1 MSSDSG
7 LIASFSQ
14 DGSQFAFQAGIAQK
28 SSIDIYP
35 LDASN
40 NYEVNSSLVNHLD
53 YENHDLNSS
62 EKIFVGWCS
71 ENADDSAATSTKRK
85 LDNDE
90 GEEISRNTTN
100 SFVSVFEDGQVVTF
114 SSTGK
119 DITNIYRNKDKILAV
134 DTTGSYIWILDS
146 DECVKKLEHN
156 KTKPIKTFH
165 LTDGKNE
172 EIIQFQVLHFSGA
185 DSNEDGIY
193 LAIASEQK
201 LYIIDPSKRRPTTVA
216 TFDVFG
222 TLCCTFSEDGKYLVV
237 ATIDK
242 VTVYDFESKSEV
254 QSWELQVERLVAVN
268 DFIFALNVNGNLSV
282 LKISEEEPLSTI
294 VVQNSEVIDFKQ
306 VSNNIMLAWLNV
318 NEPNF
323 KLLSIDNIIG
333 NKEIIINETSEAEKE
348 QEESKEQQS
357 AEAEI
362 TETVP
367 EVTKV
372 KKTKKVTKSEQ
383 TELAVKLIKALS
395 HDKHKSDDKAVI
407 EILLSE
413 SWNDQRI
420 ISFINTQLTTES
432 LTGAL
437 VNKIVAEL
445 QSNVWIESDNLNIW
459 LKWTLMLKNIPH
471 STIYD
476 KKPKKNMKH
485 LKNNLKASS
494 QTLSTLLGI
503 QGRLDLLNRQATLRE
518 ELSKLSLDDGNASAA
533 IDEGEEG
540 EVAIANGAQENADEE
555 SMIYVNGENDVF
567 VDASDHV
574 LGTEEI
580 VA

>member
-172 EIIQFQVLHFSGA
+172 EIIQFQVLHFSGV

-201 LYIIDPSKRRPTTVA
+201 LYIVDPSKRRPTTVA

-306 VSNNIMLAWLNV
+306 VSNSIMLAWLNV

-367 EVTKV
+367 EVTKI

-407 EILLSE
+407 DILLSE

-494 QTLSTLLGI
+494 QTLTTLLGI

-540 EVAIANGAQENADEE
+540 EAPITNGAQENADEE

>member
-172 EIIQFQVLHFSGA
+172 EIIQFQVLHFSGV

-201 LYIIDPSKRRPTTVA
+201 LYIVDPSKRRPTTVA

-306 VSNNIMLAWLNV
+306 VSNSIMLAWLNV

-367 EVTKV
+367 EVTKI

-407 EILLSE
+407 DILLSE

-540 EVAIANGAQENADEE
+540 EVAITNSAQENADEE

>member
-1 MSSDSG
+1 MSSNSG

-62 EKIFVGWCS
+62 EIIFVGWCS
-71 ENADDSAATSTKRK
+71 NNADGGAATSTKRK

-90 GEEISRNTTN
+90 GEEISRSTEN
-100 SFVSVFEDGQVVTF
+100 SFVNVFEDGQVVTF

-134 DTTGSYIWILDS
+134 DTTDSYIWILDS

-156 KTKPIKTFH
+156 KIKPIKTFH

-172 EIIQFQVLHFSGA
+172 GIIQFQVLKFSGEDA
-185 DSNEDGIY
+185 NEDGIY
-193 LAIASEQK
+193 LAIATEQK
-201 LYIIDPSKRRPTTVA
+201 LYVVDPSKRRPTTVA
-216 TFDVFG
+216 TFDIFG
-222 TLCCTFSEDGKYLVV
+222 TLSCTFSEDGKYLIV

-242 VTVYDFESKSEV
+242 VTVYDYETKSEV
-254 QSWELQVERLVAVN
+254 QSWEIQVERLVTVN
-268 DFIFALNVNGNLSV
+268 DFVFALNANGNLSV

-294 VVQNSEVIDFKQ
+294 VVENSEVIDFKHI
-306 VSNNIMLAWLNV
+306 SNNVMLAWLNV

-323 KLLSIDNIIG
+323 KLLSIENIIG
-333 NKEIIINETSEAEKE
+333 NKEIIINETPET
-348 QEESKEQQS
+348 ESKEEDTKETDTK
-357 AEAEI
+357 EAA
-362 TETVP
+362 P
-367 EVTKV
+367 KVTKT
-372 KKTKKVTKSEQ
+372 KKTKKVTKSEE
-383 TELAVKLIKALS
+383 TELTVKLIKALS

-407 EILLSE
+407 DILLSE

-420 ISFINTQLTTES
+420 INFINTQLTTES

-437 VNKIVAEL
+437 VNKIISEL
-445 QSNVWIESDNLNIW
+445 QSNVWIESDNLHVW

-485 LKNNLKASS
+485 LKTSLKASS

-518 ELSKLSLDDGNASAA
+518 ELSKLSIDDGNASAA

-540 EVAIANGAQENADEE
+540 EATTTNGTTANEDEE
-555 SMIYVNGENDVF
+555 NMVYINGENDVF

-574 LGTEEI
+574 VNSEE
-580 VA
+580 VTA

>member
-71 ENADDSAATSTKRK
+71 ENADDGAATSTKRK

-172 EIIQFQVLHFSGA
+172 EIIQFQVLHFSGV

-201 LYIIDPSKRRPTTVA
+201 LYIVDPSKRRPTTVA

-306 VSNNIMLAWLNV
+306 VSNSIMLAWLNV

-407 EILLSE
+407 DILLSE

>member
-71 ENADDSAATSTKRK
+71 ENADDGAATSTKRK

-201 LYIIDPSKRRPTTVA
+201 LYIVDPSKRRPTTVA
-216 TFDVFG
+216 TLDVFG
-222 TLCCTFSEDGKYLVV
+222 TLCCTFSEDGKFLVV

-413 SWNDQRI
+413 SWNNQRI

-494 QTLSTLLGI
+494 QTLTTLLGI

-540 EVAIANGAQENADEE
+540 EAPVTNGAQENADEE